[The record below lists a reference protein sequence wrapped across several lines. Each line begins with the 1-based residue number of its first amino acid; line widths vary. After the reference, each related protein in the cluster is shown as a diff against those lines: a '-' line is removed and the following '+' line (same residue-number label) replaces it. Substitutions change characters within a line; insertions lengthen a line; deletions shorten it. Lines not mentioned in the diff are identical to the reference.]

1 MTTNFTLIL
10 FFPIIAA
17 LLAVLT
23 WALRGPKPTSNQKL
37 DLECLEQTGRRHATY
52 LPLIHQALSPMDFGF
67 LASHGSPALLRRA
80 RKERRHVALAYLA
93 ALHDDFQRLL
103 RLAQVV
109 ALLSPDVGAAQEFE
123 RARLSAQFSLRY
135 QMVRAGLY
143 AGLLSLPRLD
153 ALSYMVSELA
163 ARMEMALKELG
174 ERAALAAKAASPLN
188 GRSVDIA

>member
-1 MTTNFTLIL
+1 MTMNFTLIL
-10 FFPIIAA
+10 FLPIVAA

-23 WALRGPKPTSNQKL
+23 WALRGPRPSSTQKL

-52 LPLIHQALSPMDFGF
+52 LPLIHQALSPMDLGF
-67 LASHGSPALLRRA
+67 LASHGSSALLRRV
-80 RKERRHVALAYLA
+80 RKERRGVTLAYLA

-123 RARLSAQFSLRY
+123 RARLSVQFSLRY
-135 QMVRAGLY
+135 QMLRAGLY

-153 ALSYMVSELA
+153 ALSHMVSELA

-174 ERAALAAKAASPLN
+174 ERAALAAKAASSLDRR
-188 GRSVDIA
+188 GVDIA

>member
-1 MTTNFTLIL
+1 
-10 FFPIIAA
+10 
-17 LLAVLT
+17 
-23 WALRGPKPTSNQKL
+23 
-37 DLECLEQTGRRHATY
+37 
-52 LPLIHQALSPMDFGF
+52 MDFGF
-67 LASHGSPALLRRA
+67 LASHGSPTLLRRA

-153 ALSYMVSELA
+153 ALSHMVSELA
-163 ARMEMALKELG
+163 SRMEMALKELG
-174 ERAALAAKAASPLN
+174 ERAALAAKAASPLD